1 MLKLDMFIMIDHFAY
16 ILISIT
22 DLHSKNKY
30 CNIYIVTHTKIYCM
44 HTLNKKGHNYKCVI
58 LLCS

>member
-1 MLKLDMFIMIDHFAY
+1 MLKLDMFIMIDHFAG

-30 CNIYIVTHTKIYCM
+30 M
-44 HTLNKKGHNYKCVI
+44 
-58 LLCS
+58 